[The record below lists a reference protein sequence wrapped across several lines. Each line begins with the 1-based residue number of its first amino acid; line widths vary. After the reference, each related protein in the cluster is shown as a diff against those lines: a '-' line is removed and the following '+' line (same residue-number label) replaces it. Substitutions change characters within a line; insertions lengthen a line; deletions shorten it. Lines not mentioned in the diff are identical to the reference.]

1 MCALTS
7 LLSLSLSLSVVLS
20 PPLHSLNEVLEF
32 AEDIAIDIPK
42 IWDYLSEI
50 LSPIVSQSTLPL
62 SFLGSTFPSL
72 VRLIREKYLT
82 QVLTM
87 HIFL

>member
-50 LSPIVSQSTLPL
+50 LSPIVSQSTLSL

-72 VRLIREKYLT
+72 VRLKKN
-82 QVLTM
+82 
-87 HIFL
+87 